1 VENST
6 ETKTAAS
13 INPPACLRCKRPTN
27 ALAREGDR
35 QRFECT
41 GCSLTFWGEAIAE
54 PVMDPKKAQQ
64 SFAFSPILM
73 PEKTATDGAGPR
85 AKCEKCLKPY
95 FNLGKRY
102 EQHIASC
109 DGTKKFEEKAPR
121 RRRALLD
128 IPTPAQVY
136 AGHVAALMA
145 RRASLE
151 AEIRGID
158 SAVAEL
164 TTKLKGAGGP
174 AQAPFVVGNTL
185 TR

>member
-1 VENST
+1 MENST
-6 ETKTAAS
+6 ETKTAAPV
-13 INPPACLRCKRPTN
+13 NPPACLRCKRPTN
-27 ALAREGDR
+27 PLAREGDR

-41 GCSLTFWGEAIAE
+41 GCSLTFWDQALAPPTAE
-54 PVMDPKKAQQ
+54 PKKDQQ
-64 SFAFSPILM
+64 TFSFAPIMM

-102 EQHIASC
+102 DQHIASC
-109 DGTKKFEEKAPR
+109 DGTKKFQEKAPR

-164 TTKLKGAGGP
+164 NEKMKGAGGSAP
-174 AQAPFVVGNTL
+174 APFSDGRPVTP
-185 TR
+185 